1 MSHIQRREKHEKL
14 LWISIWLCS
23 SSMNVSWDD
32 SEQQI
37 KRTLQLVYKYDK
49 SSFNQLLE
57 S

>member
-37 KRTLQLVYKYDK
+37 KRTLQPVYKYDK
-49 SSFNQLLE
+49 TSFNQLLE